1 MHVPEI
7 HRYTGDLF
15 RAALKKCGSL
25 DDAED
30 LAQEVLLAALQYPK
44 EIANLKSWLSM
55 VLNHK
60 YCDMLRR
67 KYKLPTVSIDLL
79 PETDGM
85 VYENE
90 AEPDNTPDAES
101 VRREV
106 AYLADKYRTV
116 IVRHY
121 LNGEKVQDI
130 ADSLR
135 LPKGTVLSRL
145 SSGRE
150 KIRRG
155 FDEMEAYAK
164 HSYAPERLEI
174 SCHGCQG
181 FHDEPWALVAN
192 DLLKQNI
199 LIVAYDKPVTVVEMA
214 RSLGMPTAYVEN
226 AVKTLVASEL
236 MRAVG
241 NAYFTDFMIV
251 TPRDMLRG
259 LDAEIAF
266 VEEQYSS
273 LLDIINDYLK
283 KLRIPAFLT
292 ELTDCKRK
300 KLEYYFVLHLLSSAL
315 YTATQRIVPSK
326 EEYPLRPDGGKWIA
340 SGTKYPLDFDF
351 ANYRFGKYSYGGCR
365 GTYWEHFLSAS
376 SIDLHVYD
384 TQPDLNKYM
393 HGPVEI
399 NDDNLAKLL
408 YILSR
413 GIPFEH
419 TGLNPMYL
427 EDIPHLTACGL
438 LGSRNGKP
446 FVNLPIITPDEY
458 RELDRIRVEQMYLM
472 ADRLEPSLRKIF
484 PSLKIDIPK
493 HLEGRIAVFRQYS
506 CYAIPMAF
514 MKKAIERGDF
524 DASDATPPMVF
535 VVDDQNKSIR

>member
-67 KYKLPTVSIDLL
+67 KYKLPTVSIDLVTGNGRHGL
-79 PETDGM
+79 R
-85 VYENE
+85 NE

-192 DLLKQNI
+192 DLLKKQNI

-300 KLEYYFVLHLLSSAL
+300 SWNITLSFTCFLPRSIRQHSASYPRKRNIHSVPTVENGLLPVQNIRWISTS
-315 YTATQRIVPSK
+315 QI
-326 EEYPLRPDGGKWIA
+326 IA
-340 SGTKYPLDFDF
+340 SVSTAMGAAGEPT
-351 ANYRFGKYSYGGCR
+351 G
-365 GTYWEHFLSAS
+365 
-376 SIDLHVYD
+376 SI
-384 TQPDLNKYM
+384 
-393 HGPVEI
+393 
-399 NDDNLAKLL
+399 
-408 YILSR
+408 
-413 GIPFEH
+413 F
-419 TGLNPMYL
+419 
-427 EDIPHLTACGL
+427 
-438 LGSRNGKP
+438 
-446 FVNLPIITPDEY
+446 
-458 RELDRIRVEQMYLM
+458 
-472 ADRLEPSLRKIF
+472 
-484 PSLKIDIPK
+484 
-493 HLEGRIAVFRQYS
+493 
-506 CYAIPMAF
+506 
-514 MKKAIERGDF
+514 
-524 DASDATPPMVF
+524 
-535 VVDDQNKSIR
+535 